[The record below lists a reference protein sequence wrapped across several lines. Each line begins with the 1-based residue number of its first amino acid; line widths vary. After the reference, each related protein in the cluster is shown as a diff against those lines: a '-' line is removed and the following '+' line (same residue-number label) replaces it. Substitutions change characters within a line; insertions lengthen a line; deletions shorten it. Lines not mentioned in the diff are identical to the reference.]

1 MTHTIQPLTWTAVI
15 TTENTKKTE
24 AEENIR
30 GLLSVCDSLNTLCE
44 KLSRLDYVMKRKIME
59 ASLIQKRKEGSI

>member
-1 MTHTIQPLTWTAVI
+1 MTRTIQPLTWTAV
-15 TTENTKKTE
+15 TTTGNTEKTE

-59 ASLIQKRKEGSI
+59 ISLRNH